1 MSESHHPH
9 AVAAPAG
16 PPPRKVS
23 QIMETEVVTV
33 PPDMPVA
40 DLLTLLVNRA
50 YKALPVVDAERHVL
64 GMVTDG
70 DLLRAPGLGLR
81 LNVLEAVEA
90 QDEGGFDAIVAAVR
104 AGGKT
109 ARDVM
114 GVRPQATIGPDAA
127 IVDAAR
133 LMVQQGVKRLPVVD
147 AQGRLVGILGRLDI
161 LKAAGHVVGVPG
173 PEPVGPPPAGAHT
186 LADVMVRDVPTAGP
200 DTPVEQVVDTLVGS
214 QGARR
219 VVVTAGPRDRRVLGI
234 ITAADLVRRS
244 AAPARGQLLHALF
257 RQLQYMGAGF
267 GAPFV
272 PEALDPN
279 TCAGD
284 LMTTPAT
291 TAPADLPLAGAIH
304 LMAEHGVK
312 ALPVVDA
319 QGQLVGLVTRRR
331 VLQALAQPAAAAPA
345 EQPPAEQPPGDS
357 LC

>member
-1 MSESHHPH
+1 
-9 AVAAPAG
+9 
-16 PPPRKVS
+16 
-23 QIMETEVVTV
+23 
-33 PPDMPVA
+33 
-40 DLLTLLVNRA
+40 
-50 YKALPVVDAERHVL
+50 VL

-90 QDEGGFDAIVAAVR
+90 QDEGGFDAILAAVR
-104 AGGKT
+104 ASGKT

-114 GVRPQATIGPDAA
+114 GVRPHATIGPDAA

-147 AQGRLVGILGRLDI
+147 AQGRLVGIVGRLDI
-161 LKAAGHVVGVPG
+161 LKAAGHVAPLPG
-173 PEPVGPPPAGAHT
+173 PEPVGPLPATAHT
-186 LADVMVRDVPTAGP
+186 LADVMRRDVPTVGP
-200 DTPVEQVVDTLVGS
+200 DAPVEQVVDTLVGS

-219 VVVTAGPRDRRVLGI
+219 VVVIAGPADRRVLGI

-244 AAPARGQLLHALF
+244 ATPARGRLVQALLQ
-257 RQLQYMGAGF
+257 QLQYMGAGF

-272 PEALDPN
+272 PESLDPN

-284 LMTTPAT
+284 VMTTPAT

-304 LMAEHGVK
+304 LMVEHGVK

-331 VLQALAQPAAAAPA
+331 VLQALAQPAIGAATEGHGIAPPV
-345 EQPPAEQPPGDS
+345 PPAG
-357 LC
+357 L

>member
-1 MSESHHPH
+1 VPT
-9 AVAAPAG
+9 G
-16 PPPRKVS
+16 PPPRKVA

-40 DLLTLLVNRA
+40 DLLTLLVNKA

-81 LNVLEAVEA
+81 LNVLEAVAA
-90 QDEGGFDAIVAAVR
+90 QGEGGFAAVVDAVR

-127 IVDAAR
+127 IADAAR

-147 AQGRLVGILGRLDI
+147 AQGRLVGIVGRLDI
-161 LKAAGHVVGVPG
+161 LKAAGHAVGVPG
-173 PEPVGPPPAGAHT
+173 PEPVGPPPGTAHT
-186 LADVMVRDVPTAGP
+186 LADVMLHDVPTVDP

-219 VVVTAGPRDRRVLGI
+219 VVVIAGPRDRRVLGI

-244 AAPARGQLLHALF
+244 AAPARGRLLQALMQ
-257 RQLQYMGAGF
+257 QLQYMGAGF

-272 PEALDPN
+272 PEPAAADA
-279 TCAGD
+279 CAGD
-284 LMTTPAT
+284 VMTTPAT

-304 LMAEHGVK
+304 LMVAHGVK

-319 QGQLVGLVTRRR
+319 RGQLVGLVTRRR
-331 VLQALAQPAAAAPA
+331 VLQALAQPAAPAPGPATVDSAAA
-345 EQPPAEQPPGDS
+345 GTEPPEDS
-357 LC
+357 PC